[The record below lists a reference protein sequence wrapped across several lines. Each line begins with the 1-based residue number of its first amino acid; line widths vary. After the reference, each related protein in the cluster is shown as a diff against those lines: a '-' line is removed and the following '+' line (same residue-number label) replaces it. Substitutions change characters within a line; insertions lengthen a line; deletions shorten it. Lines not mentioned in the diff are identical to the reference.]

1 VTSKELFL
9 ILTNSSNITIA
20 DAVILLEGDGYARVS
35 KAISLIKEGWAKTL
49 VFSGGVDN
57 ELVGS
62 FTLERCKDKIID
74 AGFDINNI
82 IHESNSQNTRQQA
95 LEIIELCLKYGWR
108 KIILVA
114 SHYHQYRAFLT
125 FLKVLEE
132 RELLDI
138 IHIMNSP
145 AILDWYEE
153 SYLGNK
159 RIDLLDDE
167 FEKIE
172 KYRLNSHVSSFE
184 SAVNYYLHWGNNL

>member
-1 VTSKELFL
+1 MTSKELFI
-9 ILTNSSNITIA
+9 ILTNSSNISNA

-35 KAISLIKEGWAKTL
+35 KAVSLIKEGWSNTL
-49 VFSGGVDN
+49 VFSGGIDN

-62 FTLERCKDKIID
+62 FTLEKCKDRIIE
-74 AGFDINNI
+74 AGFDISNI
-82 IHESNSQNTRQQA
+82 IHEASSQNTRQQA
-95 LEIIELCLKYGWR
+95 LEVIDLCLKHDWR

-125 FLKVLEE
+125 FLRVLEE

-145 AILDWYEE
+145 AFLDWFEE
-153 SYLGNK
+153 SYPGKK
-159 RIDLLDDE
+159 RIDLLENE

-172 KYRLNSHVSSFE
+172 KYRLNSHISSFE